1 MQKEDGWTALM
12 ITARHGGEHGAG
24 MMRLLLDAGADA
36 NKQGEDGKT
45 ALMLA
50 ARPHC
55 SESDDESEYDDSTS
69 DGSES
74 DAADRGVHAEAMVR
88 LLVARGAT
96 LPRAADALHRNT
108 PSALVSYLDGA
119 RSWTPLHRAA
129 DARDFSALFARL
141 RERAPLHE
149 RHDDAVDSPH
159 AHMRTALAIAASDEY
174 ACAAPVDE
182 RCVALLR
189 LGAVW
194 SIESHA
200 LCPADERTA
209 ASARTLMMGAKRVG
223 ADGERHTLDIGPAT
237 GGDGVA
243 RFVPRAIWGKI
254 FRFLIF
260 EEGFR
265 DARSAKRRRTSQ
277 TSS

>member
-1 MQKEDGWTALM
+1 MPPPPSPPSPPRSLAQGGVGAPLLGELLGGDAPPR
-12 ITARHGGEHGAG
+12 RH
-24 MMRLLLDAGADA
+24 
-36 NKQGEDGKT
+36 
-45 ALMLA
+45 
-50 ARPHC
+50 
-55 SESDDESEYDDSTS
+55 
-69 DGSES
+69 
-74 DAADRGVHAEAMVR
+74 
-88 LLVARGAT
+88 
-96 LPRAADALHRNT
+96 
-108 PSALVSYLDGA
+108 
-119 RSWTPLHRAA
+119 
-129 DARDFSALFARL
+129 ARDFAALFGML

-149 RHDDAVDSPH
+149 RHDDAGDSPH

-209 ASARTLMMGAKRVG
+209 ASARALMMGAKRVG
-223 ADGERHTLDIGPAT
+223 ADGERHTLDIGPTT

-265 DARSAKRRRTSQ
+265 DARGAKRRCASQ